1 MNFITRRKSIDTLAE
16 GHARLKPTLSWPH
29 LIALGVGAIVGTGIF
44 VLTGKGA
51 GLAGPAVILSFA
63 LCGVICACAALC
75 YAEMATMMPVAGSA
89 YTYSYAVL
97 GELLAWIIGWSLIL
111 EYTVAAAA
119 VAVGWSSHVQAF
131 LSANGWAI
139 PDILSHGALA
149 CSHGLPLPAALGHNL
164 FACGAID
171 LPAVFIGA
179 LITLLLVVGT
189 RESATV
195 NVVLVAI
202 KIAALVLFVALASGA
217 FNIGNFHPF
226 APYGYG
232 AHLDADGTK
241 RGVLA
246 AAGLVFFAFYGF
258 DAVSTAAEETK
269 RPARD
274 LTIGIIGS
282 MILCTLIYI
291 AVAAAALGAAPFTD
305 FAGTGAPLVH
315 VLELLQH
322 PLAARLVAA
331 AAIVALPT
339 VILVLMYGQSRI
351 WFVMARD
358 GLLPERLAALSK
370 SRGTPVLMTLVAG
383 FFVLTIAATLPLD
396 EIALLANAGTLAAF
410 IAVALSLI
418 VLRLREPGRAR
429 VFRVPLAF
437 VVAPA
442 CIAGCVYLFAT
453 GLQSTTQWWFL
464 LWNAAGLI
472 FYFLYGARASR
483 LARQSAAQSDQ
494 VR

>member
-1 MNFITRRKSIDTLAE
+1 
-16 GHARLKPTLSWPH
+16 
-29 LIALGVGAIVGTGIF
+29 
-44 VLTGKGA
+44 
-51 GLAGPAVILSFA
+51 
-63 LCGVICACAALC
+63 
-75 YAEMATMMPVAGSA
+75 
-89 YTYSYAVL
+89 
-97 GELLAWIIGWSLIL
+97 
-111 EYTVAAAA
+111 
-119 VAVGWSSHVQAF
+119 
-131 LSANGWAI
+131 
-139 PDILSHGALA
+139 
-149 CSHGLPLPAALGHNL
+149 
-164 FACGAID
+164 
-171 LPAVFIGA
+171 
-179 LITLLLVVGT
+179 
-189 RESATV
+189 
-195 NVVLVAI
+195 VAI

-370 SRGTPVLMTLVAG
+370 SRGTPVLMTFVAG
-383 FFVLTIAATLPLD
+383 FFVLAIAATLPLD